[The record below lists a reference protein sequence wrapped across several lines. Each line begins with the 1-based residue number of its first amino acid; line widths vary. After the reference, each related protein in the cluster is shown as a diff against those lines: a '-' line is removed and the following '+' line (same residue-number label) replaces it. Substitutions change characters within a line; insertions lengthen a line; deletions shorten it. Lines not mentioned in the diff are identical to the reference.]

1 MLVYLF
7 LVEIV
12 PKRTG
17 LFALE
22 KGKEQTGH
30 GNNLGEGLWAV
41 ATVAGL
47 EPAAFHFGGERSIH

>member
-1 MLVYLF
+1 MLVWRF

-12 PKRTG
+12 PERTG

-30 GNNLGEGLWAV
+30 RNNLGEGLWAV

-47 EPAAFHFGGERSIH
+47 